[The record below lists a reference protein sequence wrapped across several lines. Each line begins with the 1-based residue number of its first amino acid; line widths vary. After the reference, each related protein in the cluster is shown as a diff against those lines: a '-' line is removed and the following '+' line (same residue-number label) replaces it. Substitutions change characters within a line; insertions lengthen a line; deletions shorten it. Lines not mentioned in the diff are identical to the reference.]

1 MSAGTFEIII
11 TGTLSPAFVAAFDG
25 FTATT
30 SPQGLTHLVGWVPDQ
45 AKLHGALGL
54 LRDLGIDLVSV
65 TRVGPPPEGPD
76 FTGHIEEE
84 S

>member
-11 TGTLSPAFVAAFDG
+11 NGTLSPAFVAAFDG

-30 SPQGLTHLVGWVPDQ
+30 TPQGLTHLVGWVPDQ

-65 TRVGPPPEGPD
+65 TRVRPPPVGPD
-76 FTGHIEEE
+76 MTGRTEEE